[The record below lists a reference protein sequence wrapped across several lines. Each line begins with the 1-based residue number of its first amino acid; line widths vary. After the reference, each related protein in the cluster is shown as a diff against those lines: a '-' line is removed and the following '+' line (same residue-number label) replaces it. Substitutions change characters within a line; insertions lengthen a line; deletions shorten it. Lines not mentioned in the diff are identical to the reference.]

1 MADSSNK
8 LELVVEVDVNKA
20 NASIKSVNTGL
31 SSMEQAASK
40 AAHGASAGIDGM
52 TASMVKGAA
61 AGNLIAES
69 IKKALEWAKEWT
81 IEAANHAART
91 DKMGMSM
98 VALAKAHGV
107 TEEAAKK
114 SVEAVKKVGFSTE
127 DAIHAVDRLM
137 IADMSLSKAEGLAKV
152 AKDAAAIENI
162 TPGEALEKMLMA
174 IESGASRGLRTMG
187 IFVDLNKEV
196 DRQEKL
202 TGRTLG
208 EKEILQLRY
217 NAVMREAA
225 KIQGAAAAASGSAEA
240 QSKALAREVNELREV
255 IGEKFQGYLRT
266 WVGHLR
272 DLVGFLKDNS
282 DWLVKFA
289 QGVMLAAG
297 ILATYALATKIME
310 IGAAVEGLTAVLAL
324 NPWALLITGVVA
336 SGAIIYKT
344 WSDTQARLKHDFEDL
359 RRKAIQKDLFS
370 GKLKPDDVKKM
381 GYTDEQIREI
391 VSGRRLIS
399 GESWGDFSG
408 AGFPKIKILGKSELS
423 DDEVNRIATERKK
436 RGEAEK
442 SAQELYMRA
451 VEERKSAEHDQAR
464 ARIEDSMRIIE
475 TTQSETQAAKE
486 ASNVVMLSM
495 QERAAGIEKIKEE
508 EKREIAERST
518 YTDEKSGAVRHF
530 KLSASSLETIHKATA
545 EKLAAFDMKFN
556 EEESRRVE
564 SIVKAAADRSKKL
577 WDQQMYEREQKA
589 QWDDGNDI
597 DAQRRDI
604 AIAAIEYRK
613 KAELAQ
619 LESVDA
625 KTLQAKV
632 ALENAKTGVETEAI
646 AERTRMEQQE
656 SAWQE
661 HIQDQALTA
670 RIQAVDQ
677 RKNLELTQ
685 LEAVDAVTIQDK
697 VRLEQMKTSIE
708 VQALKD
714 RAKIEMEQIDAQT
727 ERQVDAAKKVAM
739 AQGIFYQP
747 YLDQIGDKI
756 RELGQHEK
764 EALQSATTSEVDVAQ
779 AKGAISTRK
788 IVVDEYKSIF
798 QSLKQQAGGVFDALL
813 TKSQSVWASI
823 GNSLKTALLTAIKDV
838 VTSRV
843 AAMLMGL
850 FVPGANVQLQQG
862 GMGTGGILG
871 KLGGILGVGAV
882 PVFAGGA
889 PGGTPPFLPSGAAGS
904 GAAANGGLGS
914 VLPSIFGSG
923 GNVQFPGAA
932 VGGTPP
938 FVPSSSGG
946 AGIGAAPA
954 AGGIFSKAGLVG
966 MLPGLKSFLGF
977 GENNWTN
984 MGGGRMAT
992 GGWIS
997 QYGSFGDKLQALGKS
1012 NAALMA
1018 GGLLAMDGLRRGGY
1032 AGLAETTA
1040 GGALIG
1046 YKFGGPIGAAIGAAA
1061 GAVAGI
1067 VRLFVKGAVE
1077 KAKDKIKALY
1087 GVDISDKGVLQ
1098 QIVEMA
1104 KSGFGGNLDMAIR
1117 SPQIRDL
1124 IQLYAMS
1131 TGQKTTGMPGTVTP
1145 LSLVETGGS
1154 LFQSPQYNNGTPLP
1168 GLGGLPGL
1176 DKIGG
1181 GTPSGGGLVIQLD
1194 GPATTALLQGQAVQ
1208 AIVDNPRL
1216 VQNATM
1222 AATKSNANRRELTS
1236 LQLSP
1241 GTIVS

>member
-1 MADSSNK
+1 MGATLGFLPMADNNK
-8 LELVVEVDVNKA
+8 LELVVEVDVNRA

-81 IEAANHAART
+81 IEAANHAAHT

-107 TEEAAKK
+107 AEEAAKK

-137 IADMSLSKAEGLAKV
+137 IADMNLSKAEGLAKV

-162 TPGEALEKMLMA
+162 TPGEALEKLLMS

-202 TGRTLG
+202 TGKTLD
-208 EKEILQLRY
+208 ENEVRQLRY

-240 QSKALAREVNELREV
+240 QNKALAREVNELREA
-255 IGEKFQGYLRT
+255 IGEKFQGYLRS

-289 QGVMLAAG
+289 QGAMLAAG

-336 SGAIIYKT
+336 SGAIIWKT
-344 WSDTQARLKHDFEDL
+344 WQDTKAGLDQQYEDM
-359 RRKAIQKDLFS
+359 RRKALQKDLFS

-381 GYTDEQIREI
+381 GYNDEQIREI
-391 VSGRRLIS
+391 VSGKKLLP
-399 GESWGDFSG
+399 GESWGDFG
-408 AGFPKIKILGKSELS
+408 GPKLNIKIGGKPELS
-423 DDEVNRIATERKK
+423 DAEIDRIATERKK
-436 RGEAEK
+436 QGEASK

-451 VEERKSAEHDQAR
+451 VEERKGAEHDQAR
-464 ARIEDSMRIIE
+464 ARIEDSMKIIE
-475 TTQSETQAAKE
+475 STHSETQAARE
-486 ASNVVMLSM
+486 SLNVVLLSM
-495 QERAAGIEKIKEE
+495 QERAAGIEKIKQE
-508 EKREIAERST
+508 EKREVEQRST

-530 KLSASSLETIHKATA
+530 KLNASTLETIHKATA

-556 EEESRRVE
+556 EEESRRIE
-564 SIVKAAADRSKKL
+564 AMWKAL
-577 WDQQMYEREQKA
+577 
-589 QWDDGNDI
+589 
-597 DAQRRDI
+597 
-604 AIAAIEYRK
+604 
-613 KAELAQ
+613 
-619 LESVDA
+619 
-625 KTLQAKV
+625 
-632 ALENAKTGVETEAI
+632 
-646 AERTRMEQQE
+646 AERSHKMFELLYLEPMKQNLYVWEQE
-656 SAWQE
+656 SQWKDKIE
-661 HIQDQALTA
+661 DQGRTA
-670 RIQAVDQ
+670 GIAAVDQ
-677 RKNLELTQ
+677 RKNLQ
-685 LEAVDAVTIQDK
+685 LAQLDTVDARTLQDK
-697 VRLEQMKTSIE
+697 IALENAKTAIE
-708 VQALKD
+708 VQAMKD
-714 RAKIEMEQIDAQT
+714 RTKIELEEIDVRT
-727 ERQVDAAKKVAM
+727 ERQVDEAKKAAM
-739 AQGIFYQP
+739 AQGIFYEP
-747 YLDQIGDKI
+747 YLDQIGNKI

-764 EALQSATTSEVDVAQ
+764 DALQKATTNEIDVTQ
-779 AKGAISTRK
+779 VKGATATRK
-788 IVVDEYKSIF
+788 LVVDQYQSIF
-798 QSLKQQAGGVFDALL
+798 QSLKQQAGGVFDALV
-813 TKSQSVWASI
+813 TKSQSVWSAI

-843 AAMLMGL
+843 AAMLMGM
-850 FVPGANVQLQQG
+850 FVPGAHVQMQQG
-862 GMGTGGILG
+862 GITGGKG
-871 KLGGILGVGAV
+871 GGVFGGLGGLLGIGAV

-889 PGGTPPFLPSGAAGS
+889 PGGTPPFLPSGGAGS
-904 GAAANGGLGS
+904 GAAAGGGLGS
-914 VLPSIFGSG
+914 ILPPIFGSG
-923 GNVQFPGAA
+923 GNVLFPGAA

-946 AGIGAAPA
+946 GAGMGAAPA
-954 AGGIFSKAGLVG
+954 AGGIFSKAGLAG

-977 GENNWTN
+977 GENNLTD
-984 MGGGRMAT
+984 MGGGRMAS

-1032 AGLAETTA
+1032 TGLAETTA

-1046 YKFGGPIGAAIGAAA
+1046 YKFGGPLGAAIGAAA

-1117 SPQIRDL
+1117 SPQIRDM

-1131 TGQKTTGMPGTVTP
+1131 TGQKTTGMPGTLTP
-1145 LSLVETGGS
+1145 LSLVETRGS

-1208 AIVDNPRL
+1208 AITDNPRL
-1216 VQNATM
+1216 IQNATM

>member
-1 MADSSNK
+1 VRR
-8 LELVVEVDVNKA
+8 E
-20 NASIKSVNTGL
+20 
-31 SSMEQAASK
+31 SK
-40 AAHGASAGIDGM
+40 
-52 TASMVKGAA
+52 
-61 AGNLIAES
+61 
-69 IKKALEWAKEWT
+69 
-81 IEAANHAART
+81 R
-91 DKMGMSM
+91 
-98 VALAKAHGV
+98 
-107 TEEAAKK
+107 
-114 SVEAVKKVGFSTE
+114 
-127 DAIHAVDRLM
+127 
-137 IADMSLSKAEGLAKV
+137 
-152 AKDAAAIENI
+152 
-162 TPGEALEKMLMA
+162 
-174 IESGASRGLRTMG
+174 
-187 IFVDLNKEV
+187 
-196 DRQEKL
+196 
-202 TGRTLG
+202 
-208 EKEILQLRY
+208 
-217 NAVMREAA
+217 
-225 KIQGAAAAASGSAEA
+225 
-240 QSKALAREVNELREV
+240 
-255 IGEKFQGYLRT
+255 
-266 WVGHLR
+266 
-272 DLVGFLKDNS
+272 
-282 DWLVKFA
+282 
-289 QGVMLAAG
+289 
-297 ILATYALATKIME
+297 
-310 IGAAVEGLTAVLAL
+310 
-324 NPWALLITGVVA
+324 
-336 SGAIIYKT
+336 
-344 WSDTQARLKHDFEDL
+344 L
-359 RRKAIQKDLFS
+359 RRK
-370 GKLKPDDVKKM
+370 
-381 GYTDEQIREI
+381 
-391 VSGRRLIS
+391 
-399 GESWGDFSG
+399 
-408 AGFPKIKILGKSELS
+408 
-423 DDEVNRIATERKK
+423 
-436 RGEAEK
+436 
-442 SAQELYMRA
+442 
-451 VEERKSAEHDQAR
+451 
-464 ARIEDSMRIIE
+464 
-475 TTQSETQAAKE
+475 
-486 ASNVVMLSM
+486 
-495 QERAAGIEKIKEE
+495 

-530 KLSASSLETIHKATA
+530 KLNASTLETIHKATA

-577 WDQQMYEREQKA
+577 WDQQMYARGQAA
-589 QWDDGNDI
+589 QWEGGTVIDDP
-597 DAQRRDI
+597 RRDV
-604 AIAAIEYRK
+604 AIAAIEYRRE
-613 KAELAQ
+613 AELAQ
-619 LESVDA
+619 LASVDA

-632 ALENAKTGVETEAI
+632 ALENAKTGVETEAM

-656 SAWQE
+656 LAWQQSVE
-661 HIQDQALTA
+661 DQARTA

-708 VQALKD
+708 VQAFKD
-714 RAKIEMEQIDAQT
+714 RAQIEMEQIDAQT
-727 ERQVDAAKKVAM
+727 ERQVDAAKKAAM

-764 EALQSATTSEVDVAQ
+764 DSLQKATTSEVDVAQ

-798 QSLKQQAGGVFDALL
+798 QSLKQQAGGVFDALF
-813 TKSQSVWASI
+813 TKSQSVWSAI

-843 AAMLMGL
+843 AAMLMGM
-850 FVPGANVQLQQG
+850 FVSGANVQLQQG
-862 GMGTGGILG
+862 GMGTGGIFG

-882 PVFAGGA
+882 PVFAGGP
-889 PGGTPPFLPSGAAGS
+889 PGGTPPFLPSGGAGS
-904 GAAANGGLGS
+904 GAAGGGLGS
-914 VLPSIFGSG
+914 ILPPIFGSG
-923 GNVQFPGAA
+923 GNVLFPGAA

-946 AGIGAAPA
+946 GAGMGAAPA
-954 AGGIFSKAGLVG
+954 AGGIFSKAGLAG

-1018 GGLLAMDGLRRGGY
+1018 GGLLAMDGLRRAGY

-1046 YKFGGPIGAAIGAAA
+1046 YKFGGPLGAAIGAAA

-1098 QIVEMA
+1098 QIVDMA

>member
-1 MADSSNK
+1 
-8 LELVVEVDVNKA
+8 
-20 NASIKSVNTGL
+20 
-31 SSMEQAASK
+31 
-40 AAHGASAGIDGM
+40 
-52 TASMVKGAA
+52 
-61 AGNLIAES
+61 
-69 IKKALEWAKEWT
+69 
-81 IEAANHAART
+81 
-91 DKMGMSM
+91 
-98 VALAKAHGV
+98 
-107 TEEAAKK
+107 
-114 SVEAVKKVGFSTE
+114 
-127 DAIHAVDRLM
+127 M